1 MTLEDVPECGLPEMR
16 RTMVCCRTPLWILT
30 NGVLS
35 CVLIMGV
42 APNAQSGALPDVRPD
57 ITLASETVG
66 WDAIA
71 GAVLAVFDKADV
83 VALGEAH
90 RRKQDSD
97 LRIALVRHP
106 DFPKKVR
113 NIVVEFGNSLYQP
126 TLDRYIRGESVPLA
140 ELQAVWQ
147 NTTQVGLWDSPLY
160 AQFFAAVR
168 EVNLKLPESRRLR
181 VLAGDPAIDWTSVRD
196 RTAYDRAMVRRD
208 DSPASIVRD
217 QVLAKGQ
224 KALLIYGP
232 GHLYRTGGITKAL
245 QDRHPG
251 RIFVVGVIGGSNPVY
266 EKFENA
272 LSSSRRPVLVPLR
285 GTVFGSFGADEFL
298 GGQLKVV
305 KGLRPIRPL
314 EALADLLGLGTQ
326 DAPKPQLQEV
336 SPFHPKATLA
346 DVEDACVYLGGTADV
361 EDLVEPDSAIYN
373 RAPYQ
378 AEIDRRRKI
387 IASGPGPGR

>member
-1 MTLEDVPECGLPEMR
+1 
-16 RTMVCCRTPLWILT
+16 MVCWRTPLWILT

-35 CVLIMGV
+35 CVLIIGV
-42 APNAQSGALPDVRPD
+42 SPNAQGGALPDARPD
-57 ITLASETVG
+57 IALPSETVG
-66 WDAIA
+66 WNAIA
-71 GAVLAVFDKADV
+71 GALLGVFDKVDV

-113 NIVVEFGNSLYQP
+113 NIVVEFGNAFYQP
-126 TLDRYIRGESVPLA
+126 TLDRYIRGENVPLA
-140 ELQAVWQ
+140 ELQPAWQ

-168 EVNLKLPESRRLR
+168 EINLKLPEIRKLR
-181 VLAGDPAIDWTSVRD
+181 VLAGDPAIDWSSVRD
-196 RTAYDRAMVRRD
+196 RAAYDRAMVRRD

-224 KALLIYGP
+224 KALLIYGA

-245 QDRHPG
+245 QDSHPG
-251 RIFVVGVIGGSNPVY
+251 QIFVVGVIGGSNPVY

-285 GTVFGSFGADEFL
+285 GTVFGSFSADEFL

-305 KGLRPIRPL
+305 KGLRPRRPL
-314 EALADLLGLGTQ
+314 REALEAFLGIGTQ

-336 SPFHPKATLA
+336 SPFHPKAILA

-361 EDLVEPDSAIYN
+361 EDLVEPDSPIDN

-387 IASGPGPGR
+387 IASGPGPRRN

>member
-1 MTLEDVPECGLPEMR
+1 MT
-16 RTMVCCRTPLWILT
+16 TMVCWRTPLWILT
-30 NGVLS
+30 NGILS

-42 APNAQSGALPDVRPD
+42 SPNGQSGALPDVRPE
-57 ITLASETVG
+57 IKLASETVG
-66 WDAIA
+66 WGAIA
-71 GAVLAVFDKADV
+71 GALLGVFDKVDV

-113 NIVVEFGNSLYQP
+113 TIVVEFGNSLYQP
-126 TLDRYIRGESVPLA
+126 TLDRYIRGENVPLA
-140 ELQAVWQ
+140 ELQPVWE
-147 NTTQVGLWDSPLY
+147 NTTQVGVWDSPVY

-168 EVNLKLPESRRLR
+168 EVNLKVPESQRLR
-181 VLAGDPAIDWTSVRD
+181 VLAGDPAIDWSTVRD
-196 RTAYDRAMVRRD
+196 RVAYDRIMVRRD
-208 DSPASIVRD
+208 ESPASIVRN

-224 KALLIYGP
+224 KALLIYGA
-232 GHLYRTGGITKAL
+232 GHLFRNGGITKAL
-245 QDRHPG
+245 QDSHPG
-251 RIFVVGVIGGSNPVY
+251 QIFVVGVIGGSNPMY

-272 LSSSRRPVLVPLR
+272 LSSSKRPVLVPLR
-285 GTVFGSFGADEFL
+285 GTAFGSFNANELL
-298 GGQLKVV
+298 GGQLRVV
-305 KGLRPIRPL
+305 KVLRPRRPL
-314 EALADLLGLGTQ
+314 DALADFLGLGTQ
-326 DAPKPQLQEV
+326 DALKPQLQEV

-373 RAPYQ
+373 RTPYQ

-387 IASGPGPGR
+387 IAFGRGAMR